1 MSVVSRTIRHS
12 RLSLRALS
20 HTAGRTPPF
29 LIVFINSICN
39 LTCEHCFYWRNLNQ
53 RDDLTLQEFARLSAE
68 LGPFENL
75 NLSGGEPFLRKEFAE
90 ICSLFIRN
98 NGVQQIY
105 VPTSGF
111 FPERT
116 EKQLR
121 EVLRESGLKLFVCEI
136 SLDGMPE
143 YHNRFRGNPKSFDNA
158 MATYEMLARLQ
169 REDPRLRI
177 HSIATATNENIDE
190 LRALT
195 KFLHDRCPAM
205 DHHNLA
211 IIRGDRKNPSLVG
224 PALTR
229 YTELYQYV
237 RSVWDDREQ
246 GRFGGIVEPLLQW
259 AKRRVIETDTQFVP
273 CTAGNLT
280 GVVYANGDVSVCE
293 NHPPLGNLRRQSFFE
308 IWNSPKA
315 NALRQAIAE
324 KQCHCT
330 NEVFLWPSIVFQP
343 AQLAKALWG
352 AKPWRRNASE
362 ASYDVQSRSR
372 PDGTAEGRN
381 RALDQVQPLV
391 FRPRSAGDRVTTAK
405 PDEPA

>member
-1 MSVVSRTIRHS
+1 MSVVSRILRHG
-12 RLSLRALS
+12 RLSLRAIG
-20 HTAGRTPPF
+20 HTTGRTPPF

-39 LTCEHCFYWRNLNQ
+39 LTCEHCFYWRNLNH
-53 RDDLTLQEFARLSAE
+53 RDDLTLAEFARLSAE
-68 LGPFENL
+68 LGQFENL

-90 ICSLFIRN
+90 ICSLFIHN
-98 NGVQQIY
+98 NGVRQIY

-116 EKQLR
+116 EAQLR
-121 EVLRESGLKLFVCEI
+121 KVLLEPSLELFVCEI

-169 REDPRLRI
+169 REDHRLRI
-177 HSIATATNENIDE
+177 HSIATATHENIDE

-195 KFLHDRCPAM
+195 KFLHERCPAM

-259 AKRRVIETDTQFVP
+259 AKKLVIETDTQYVP

-293 NHPPLGNLRRQSFFE
+293 NHSPLGNLRQQSFFE
-308 IWNSPKA
+308 IWDSPKA
-315 NALRQAIAE
+315 NALRRAIAA

-343 AQLAKALWG
+343 LQLARALWG
-352 AKPWRRNASE
+352 AKPWSRKAFEPAFDTQFSARSNAS
-362 ASYDVQSRSR
+362 
-372 PDGTAEGRN
+372 AEGGN
-381 RALDQVQPLV
+381 RVRDQVQPLV
-391 FRPRSAGDRVTTAK
+391 FRPRSASERASTVK
-405 PDEPA
+405 PDEPS